1 MLDVQA
7 NTPTRL
13 VIKLTKGLN
22 VSTAILDKST
32 GRARF
37 ERAVFFWKRKP
48 VDVALDDI
56 ESVAAMPVRARGGE
70 TQVPLIRLKSGGT
83 IQLADAGGQGET
95 VEAVRQMRTFLGL
108 APSEETAAAT
118 AAGDEPATA
127 PAAPLIRWAIPLGA
141 LALVVALAFGGAR
154 LAGMFRLP
162 DCDAELP
169 RTAIKDIFAE
179 KKIKLDTLAD
189 VKSLSSE
196 GADRTCQARADVA
209 GGFFNLDYRIEW
221 DGWQARTTITRAE
234 AMAKIEPSR
243 LSEIR
248 RAVGDFL
255 ALARD
260 SHTTGRPPRQS
271 EPAVKALLDTVFDT
285 SDLDGATLAAS
296 DIGRAMDW
304 FNTGERIGVVYMLAG
319 TGVGEISRLPDDP
332 RMQQRAHRNIAEFAP
347 EFARYLDFQIKLA
360 GAMADA
366 VLRRNAGAA
375 PDELEQPQVK
385 KELAEVRATLR
396 DAMIGDLTSLAYEG
410 VSDEWRRDRLAPLME
425 AAPKAAKVLDA
436 EQARGVRQH
445 ALNVLGYVRNTFVQ
459 DTLKA
464 FAEQV
469 AAQ

>member
-1 MLDVQA
+1 MV
-7 NTPTRL
+7 
-13 VIKLTKGLN
+13 
-22 VSTAILDKST
+22 
-32 GRARF
+32 
-37 ERAVFFWKRKP
+37 
-48 VDVALDDI
+48 
-56 ESVAAMPVRARGGE
+56 
-70 TQVPLIRLKSGGT
+70 
-83 IQLADAGGQGET
+83 
-95 VEAVRQMRTFLGL
+95 
-108 APSEETAAAT
+108 
-118 AAGDEPATA
+118 
-127 PAAPLIRWAIPLGA
+127 
-141 LALVVALAFGGAR
+141 FGGPR
-154 LAGMFRLP
+154 LIGMFTLP

-234 AMAKIEPSR
+234 AMARIEPSR
-243 LSEIR
+243 LTEIR
-248 RAVGDFL
+248 RAVSDFL

-271 EPAVKALLDTVFDT
+271 EPAVKTLLDTVFDT

-332 RMQQRAHRNIAEFAP
+332 RMQQRTHRNIAEFAP

-366 VLRRNAGAA
+366 VLKRNAGAA
-375 PDELEQPQVK
+375 PDELGQPQVK
-385 KELAEVRATLR
+385 RELAEVRATLR

-410 VSDEWRRDRLAPLME
+410 VSDEWRRDRLALLME
-425 AAPKAAKVLDA
+425 AAPKAAKFLDA

-459 DTLKA
+459 DTLKT

-469 AAQ
+469 APQ

>member
-1 MLDVQA
+1 MLDVQED
-7 NTPTRL
+7 TPTRL
-13 VIKLTKGLN
+13 VIKLTQGLN

-37 ERAVFFWKRKP
+37 ERAVLFWKRQP

-56 ESVAAMPVRARGGE
+56 QSVAVMPVRARGGE

-83 IQLADAGGQGET
+83 IRLADAGGQGET

-108 APSEETAAAT
+108 TPSEDTAAAA
-118 AAGDEPATA
+118 AAGDDSVMA
-127 PAAPLIRWAIPLGA
+127 PASPLIRWAIPIGA
-141 LALVVALAFGGAR
+141 LALVAALVFGGAR
-154 LAGMFRLP
+154 LIGMFSLP
-162 DCDAELP
+162 ECDAELA

-189 VKSLSSE
+189 VKSLNSE

-234 AMAKIEPSR
+234 AMARIEPSR
-243 LSEIR
+243 LTEIR
-248 RAVGDFL
+248 RAVSDFL

-271 EPAVKALLDTVFDT
+271 EPAVKTLLDTVFDT

-304 FNTGERIGVVYMLAG
+304 LNTGERIGVVYMLAG

-332 RMQQRAHRNIAEFAP
+332 RMQQRTHRNIAEFAP

-366 VLRRNAGAA
+366 VLRRSAGTA
-375 PDELEQPQVK
+375 PDELEQPAVK

-410 VSDEWRRDRLAPLME
+410 VSDEWRRDRLALLME
-425 AAPKAAKVLDA
+425 AAPKAAKFLDA

-445 ALNVLGYVRNTFVQ
+445 ALNVLGYVRNTFVR